1 MMPSFFAICLP
12 SFQILVDT
20 RSYWL
25 WMQHAN
31 IRRSTNLA
39 VDDGATSTCG
49 YAFLYC
55 SSVETGCSQSSP
67 RVFRATM
74 TQGVRARHQ
83 RVPAKSAP
91 PRDERTSLQGQSRLR
106 RLLWLLAFTTV
117 LLILH
122 QAWRLNTKR
131 ASALDVLRGKLKDT
145 ASVPART
152 ASHVAPGVT
161 PAAAPA
167 TDDST
172 PGTVPGSRDVPAD
185 MLQVQ
190 FDDDG
195 EMDLGTFQRM
205 LDILYKRPVDPEG
218 LEPMDSDAT
227 EYRFRRPA
235 DAENGRKESP
245 RAAQTSAELSQT
257 IAGYL

>member
-1 MMPSFFAICLP
+1 
-12 SFQILVDT
+12 
-20 RSYWL
+20 
-25 WMQHAN
+25 
-31 IRRSTNLA
+31 
-39 VDDGATSTCG
+39 
-49 YAFLYC
+49 
-55 SSVETGCSQSSP
+55 
-67 RVFRATM
+67 M

-83 RVPAKSAP
+83 RVPARNAP

-122 QAWRLNTKR
+122 QAWRFNKKR
-131 ASALDVLRGKLKDT
+131 VSAVDVLRGKVQDT
-145 ASVPART
+145 ASVAART
-152 ASHVAPGVT
+152 ASNAAPSVT
-161 PAAAPA
+161 PAA
-167 TDDST
+167 TSDDST
-172 PGTVPGSRDVPAD
+172 PGTVPGSRDVPPD

-235 DAENGRKESP
+235 DAQDGRKETP
-245 RAAQTSAELSQT
+245 RAAQTSAEPSQT